1 MRRRRGGPGL
11 IGAAARTAVVVGTAG
26 AVSHRQQGRY
36 AAKEQAAADAA
47 AAQAQAAA
55 PSPAAPAAPAA
66 EEQPSYVAELEELA
80 RLRDAGILTP
90 RSSREKARSWP
101 LSPRGVG
108 GGGPSRKGPDP

>member
-90 RSSREKARSWP
+90 EEFTAKKAQI
-101 LSPRGVG
+101 LGL
-108 GGGPSRKGPDP
+108 

>member
-47 AAQAQAAA
+47 AQAQPAA
-55 PSPAAPAAPAA
+55 PPAPAAPAA
-66 EEQPSYVAELEELA
+66 AGEQPSYVGELEELA

-90 RSSREKARSWP
+90 EEFAAKKAQI
-101 LSPRGVG
+101 LGL
-108 GGGPSRKGPDP
+108 